1 MPVNSVASELR
12 EHSAYPLI
20 LVLACIFIINPPAG
34 LFAAFLYVLT
44 SARSHDHLFRIASW
58 HFVAIGIFLG
68 AVNSTKI
75 PENDLVWYYRG
86 YLDAGRYSYSTY
98 IEQFGIN
105 GQGKELFFPTFNYI
119 LYQIFGPSTKAYI
132 TIVTTIYYGSIGLA
146 TSRVAR
152 ALKIHPA
159 IAMVAMTVF
168 AAAPNIFSLS
178 ALLLRQNIAFAIVM
192 VVMTDRF
199 IYGKNRYILMI
210 LAVLTHASSLFFL
223 LIFFVPGIRQRI
235 TAKTLPVFSAI
246 TALILNYQAISAL
259 IVSAI
264 PGDNVLTYA
273 LTRASTGTNYE
284 LNALSMTQ
292 ISFNLAMLA
301 GMFCA
306 IYIFKPSYKNNSGVI
321 AISNVVFITLLFVIS
336 NLEYTEL
343 SSRFNFYYLSL
354 FPIAATIALST
365 VPMRIA
371 APVLIVS
378 QPLLLALFV
387 AGLYWSVWSYE
398 LKQEILYWPVF
409 LYYL

>member
-1 MPVNSVASELR
+1 
-12 EHSAYPLI
+12 
-20 LVLACIFIINPPAG
+20 
-34 LFAAFLYVLT
+34 
-44 SARSHDHLFRIASW
+44 
-58 HFVAIGIFLG
+58 
-68 AVNSTKI
+68 
-75 PENDLVWYYRG
+75 
-86 YLDAGRYSYSTY
+86 
-98 IEQFGIN
+98 
-105 GQGKELFFPTFNYI
+105 
-119 LYQIFGPSTKAYI
+119 
-132 TIVTTIYYGSIGLA
+132 
-146 TSRVAR
+146 
-152 ALKIHPA
+152 
-159 IAMVAMTVF
+159 MVAMTVF

-235 TAKTLPVFSAI
+235 TAKTLPVFAAI